1 MEKIEKR
8 LDDLSQY
15 VQHSLTFV
23 EAKHGAFIAL
33 CLVLLS
39 VIIENCMEVASLCE
53 YILTTATLVFLICSL
68 CTSLWAFYPV
78 KKGGNANPFVKPTDS
93 IFRCENIESLSSQQL
108 MQKLSEGVEEY
119 EFDSFQR
126 EKVNN
131 IIAVSKAASRKYRL
145 FRTALK
151 IFAVFIC
158 LFVVMLILKF
168 TR

>member
-1 MEKIEKR
+1 MEKVEKR

-39 VIIENCMEVASLCE
+39 VIIENCMERASLCE
-53 YILTTATLVFLICSL
+53 CVLTIIALAVLIVAL
-68 CTSLWAFYPV
+68 CTSLGAFYPV
-78 KKGGNANPFVKPTDS
+78 KKGGKAKPVVKPTDS